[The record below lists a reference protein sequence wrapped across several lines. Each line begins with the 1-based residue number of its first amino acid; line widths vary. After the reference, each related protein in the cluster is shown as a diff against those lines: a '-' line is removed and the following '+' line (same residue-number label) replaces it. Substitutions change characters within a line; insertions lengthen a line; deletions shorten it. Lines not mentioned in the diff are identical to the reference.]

1 MASLREEASWILD
14 DAKGGI
20 CWIAIWKTGRSWHA
34 ETFYD
39 VEYDEGRSY
48 PRREASWKI
57 DEESAQRLLQIQHE
71 DRQAILVNPYY
82 CNLGP
87 WEEMT
92 LMSLIDGIKFQYSLG
107 KIDEISDILHM
118 AYEAQKKEA

>member
-1 MASLREEASWILD
+1 MASLKEEASLILN

-39 VEYDEGRSY
+39 VEYTEGRSW
-48 PRREASWKI
+48 PKREASWKI
-57 DEESAQRLLQIQHE
+57 DKESAQRLLEIQSE
-71 DRQAILVNPYY
+71 DHQAILVNPYY

-87 WEEMT
+87 WEGMT
-92 LMSLIDGIKFQYSLG
+92 LLSLIDGIRFQYGLG
-107 KIDEISDILHM
+107 AEDQISGILHM
-118 AYEAQKKEA
+118 ASAAQKKEA

>member
-48 PRREASWKI
+48 PRRKASWKI

>member
-14 DAKGGI
+14 DAKAGI
-20 CWIAIWKTGRSWHA
+20 CWIAIWKTGKSWHT

-39 VEYDEGRSY
+39 VEYDEGSRYFNRPS
-48 PRREASWKI
+48 SWKI

-87 WEEMT
+87 WEGMT
-92 LMSLIDGIKFQYSLG
+92 LASLIDGIKFQYG
-107 KIDEISDILHM
+107 FGRVGEITDILHM
-118 AYEAQKKEA
+118 AYKAQKEA